1 MKIVDF
7 KESLLARVL
16 EDAVD
21 EDLLE
26 DLPKQKASQISL
38 SRQLKPL
45 V

>member
-7 KESLLARVL
+7 EESLLAGVL
-16 EDAVD
+16 EDAVG
-21 EDLLE
+21 EELLE
-26 DLPKQKASQISL
+26 DLPKQKALQISL